1 MRKAL
6 QAGEAWAGD
15 RRKVASKH
23 GFSVLGLKHE
33 NLERLMKIMMRSR
46 QGRAEAGVG
55 EGQSGASG
63 WGGGEDEKTAG
74 RAPSARALLCM
85 PVSDPLIF

>member
-1 MRKAL
+1 MTKAL
-6 QAGEAWAGD
+6 QAREAWAGD

-33 NLERLMKIMMRSR
+33 NLERLMKSMTRSR

-63 WGGGEDEKTAG
+63 WGGREDGKTAG
-74 RAPSARALLCM
+74 RAPSARSLQCM
-85 PVSDPLIF
+85 PISVPLIF